1 VWERAWNNLITWDL
15 GPAFLVQDHQK
26 TGRRIKKKTAQAI
39 DLMNIKVQACICQYY
54 NKGKVRSD

>member
-26 TGRRIKKKTAQAI
+26 TGRRIKKKNSTS
-39 DLMNIKVQACICQYY
+39 NWF
-54 NKGKVRSD
+54 NEHKGPSMYLSIL